1 MISDEDQIIME
12 TLYWLGIPT
21 LFRFKNE
28 KKKKNCD
35 IALVGH
41 QIVLVAKLPKE
52 INI

>member
-1 MISDEDQIIME
+1 MISDKDQIIME

-21 LFRFKNE
+21 LFRCKNDPDP
-28 KKKKNCD
+28 KNCD

-41 QIVLVAKLPKE
+41 QIVLVTKLPKE